1 MNSINEIKYRN
12 TKFKLLIYVFIWILL
27 CVCGYL
33 SKLYLSTFVWYS
45 WEPVYPYL
53 HLLKENLA
61 AIMLGIFALGI
72 FAILWHDYRQMKNL
86 VTKEREAA
94 LKLAAQSEQRKNYLV
109 VYLAHDL
116 KTPLT
121 SVLGYLE
128 LLQKTPELPEETKL
142 KYMQTAYAKAERL
155 EDLLN
160 EFFEITRYN
169 LTQIVLEKSK
179 INMTRMLEQ
188 LIFEFRPM
196 LQERDLSCELTAE
209 KDCPFFCDAN
219 RIQRVFDN
227 LLKNAIHYSFSGST
241 ITINV
246 SLREREIVIT
256 FTNEG
261 NTIPPEKLSHIF
273 EQFYRLDSARRT
285 KTGGAGVGLAIA
297 KEIVKLHGGLIT
309 AASENNRICFQ
320 VILPI
325 LSS

>member
-1 MNSINEIKYRN
+1 MYK
-12 TKFKLLIYVFIWILL
+12 T
-27 CVCGYL
+27 
-33 SKLYLSTFVWYS
+33 
-45 WEPVYPYL
+45 
-53 HLLKENLA
+53 
-61 AIMLGIFALGI
+61 
-72 FAILWHDYRQMKNL
+72 
-86 VTKEREAA
+86 VTELQSAKEAA
-94 LKLAAQSEQRKNYLV
+94 VKNHEVLAERIADI
-109 VYLAHDL
+109 AHQL

-219 RIQRVFDN
+219 RIQRVFDT